1 MGYSV
6 RQMYVDLGQRR
17 EKKVKF
23 LRRQSTDS
31 HRLKGVQKNKPRKHE
46 KFTESLHYVYYCV
59 FFDFFV
65 CEGPKYRETLIV
77 WAARLNQHI
86 YLKGILISKCGSKHM
101 LHWKRDSSFVSTE
114 DENLWIVSRLILFDG
129 SRAPKR
135 SP

>member
-31 HRLKGVQKNKPRKHE
+31 HRLKGVKKNKPHKHE
-46 KFTESLHYVYYCV
+46 KFTESLHTVYYCV

-65 CEGPKYRETLIV
+65 CEGPKYSKTLIV
-77 WAARLNQHI
+77 WAAKLNQHI
-86 YLKGILISKCGSKHM
+86 YFKGILISKFGSRD
-101 LHWKRDSSFVSTE
+101 LLLWKRGSYFVSTE
-114 DENLWIVSRLILFDG
+114 DENL
-129 SRAPKR
+129 
-135 SP
+135 